1 MRFAHPWLLLLL
13 LAVPLLA
20 WLRHRSRRNA
30 SVTFSDT
37 RLLDGLPRTWAV
49 RIQPLLPVLFSLGLA
64 LVVVAMARP
73 QRGFGQHIPLQPQS
87 GILQA
92 GWIY

>member
-37 RLLDGLPRTWAV
+37 RLLDGLPRAV
-49 RIQPLLPVLFSLGLA
+49 HPH
-64 LVVVAMARP
+64 
-73 QRGFGQHIPLQPQS
+73 RG
-87 GILQA
+87 
-92 GWIY
+92 WRVR